1 MNLSRT
7 HIAFLAII
15 SILTGLIWPG
25 AHTGDRLVS
34 YLMTDAKLLAY
45 IILGTLIVAFYSA
58 ATRWWKWFR
67 IFSVI
72 IFLGIGILLFFTI
85 FWKIHTENDFTI
97 ISGLSW
103 GWIFL
108 FIGCAL
114 LIWAYGQRDYWNS
127 NNSFSD
133 TIDGIIGILWWFALA
148 CIVWGIILSSL
159 TLFSHPQ
166 KPSILVELFGSGNTY
181 TLSWG
186 IHISKPY
193 NNIVSFSYDRKW
205 DILTIVSSTWTN
217 TITQTMSGKNI
228 LYSSWN
234 ALKNIVSE
242 KNEFFEVWK
251 VWKSHNW
258 IHSMSG
264 IENNE
269 KKKLIFD
276 GDLLWRD
283 LEEVREIF
291 IGNDWSYAY
300 FGRPLGEVKYC
311 LFTRYKWNKCGL
323 SGYMNPRVW
332 ADGNSIIYAGYVDNS
347 WSIFRN
353 SDKIIQNTGYNSQDN
368 SNDYV
373 FFDTTNPRT
382 FLFIKKDIKTWKY
395 IYIKNSITLPWS
407 WYDIST
413 KVDFWFDNHIITTAK
428 DDKWWRVIEL

>member
-15 SILTGLIWPG
+15 SIFTGLIWPG
-25 AHTGDRLVS
+25 THAGNRYIS

-45 IILGTLIVAFYSA
+45 IMLATLIVAFYSA

-67 IFSVI
+67 ICSVI

-85 FWKIHTENDFTI
+85 FWRIHTENDFAI

-127 NNSFSD
+127 DNSFAD

-159 TLFSHPQ
+159 TFFSHPQ

-181 TLSWG
+181 TLSWW
-186 IHISKPY
+186 IHISKLY
-193 NNIVSFSYDRKW
+193 NNIITFSYDRKW
-205 DILTIVSSTWTN
+205 DVLTVVSATWAN
-217 TITQTMSGKNI
+217 IITQTMSGENI
-228 LYSSWN
+228 FYSSGN
-234 ALKNIVSE
+234 TLKNIVSE
-242 KNEFFEVWK
+242 KNEFYEVWK
-251 VWKSHNW
+251 VWNSLNW
-258 IHSMSG
+258 VHSMSG
-264 IENNE
+264 VESNG

-300 FGRPLGEVKYC
+300 FGRPLWETKYC

-332 ADGNSIIYAGYVDNS
+332 ADGNSIIYAGYADNS

-353 SDKIIQNTGYNSQDN
+353 SDKIIQNTGYDSQDN
-368 SNDYV
+368 SHDYV

-382 FLFIKKDIKTWKY
+382 FLFIKKDMKTWQY
-395 IYIKNSITLPWS
+395 IYIKNGITMPWS
-407 WYDIST
+407 WYDAGT

-428 DDKWWRVIEL
+428 DEKWWRVIEF